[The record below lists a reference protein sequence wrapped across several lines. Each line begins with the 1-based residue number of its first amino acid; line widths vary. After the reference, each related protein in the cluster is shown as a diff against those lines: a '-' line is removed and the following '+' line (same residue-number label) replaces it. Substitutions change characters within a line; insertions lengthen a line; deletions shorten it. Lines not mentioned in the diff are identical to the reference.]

1 MSGKYSII
9 LVHYGIFPVHKFISE
24 QTVPLYVFEQDKRV
38 KGKQVQ
44 ILHDL
49 VTVSGEWTAIYVT
62 DTGISGRRWSVRS
75 REVRKPAGLLV
86 REAASE
92 SRVIDCTDTA

>member
-1 MSGKYSII
+1 MPLSVK
-9 LVHYGIFPVHKFISE
+9 E
-24 QTVPLYVFEQDKRV
+24 QRV

-62 DTGISGRRWSVRS
+62 DITVSGRRQF
-75 REVRKPAGLLV
+75 
-86 REAASE
+86 
-92 SRVIDCTDTA
+92 

>member
-1 MSGKYSII
+1 M
-9 LVHYGIFPVHKFISE
+9 HKFISE

-62 DTGISGRRWSVRS
+62 DTGISGRRWYILI
-75 REVRKPAGLLV
+75 RKSGNLPVCWYGKLLPSHELLIV
-86 REAASE
+86 L
-92 SRVIDCTDTA
+92 IPHDF